1 MEYKTKSIASRIEWC
16 LRQKTQACAQFER
29 EGWQAEEEGLRDA
42 LLNRN
47 HTNQYQHCP
56 PGVFGRYMMGLQ
68 DGQALIHAAAVDQHF
83 ATPAHRTHV

>member
-1 MEYKTKSIASRIEWC
+1 MQYQTKSIASRIDWC
-16 LRQKTQACAQFER
+16 RQLSTQARTPLER

-56 PGVFGRYMMGLQ
+56 PGVFGRYVMGLQ
-68 DGQALIHAAAVDQHF
+68 DGQALIRATAMGQHF
-83 ATPAHRTHV
+83 KILAHRAHA